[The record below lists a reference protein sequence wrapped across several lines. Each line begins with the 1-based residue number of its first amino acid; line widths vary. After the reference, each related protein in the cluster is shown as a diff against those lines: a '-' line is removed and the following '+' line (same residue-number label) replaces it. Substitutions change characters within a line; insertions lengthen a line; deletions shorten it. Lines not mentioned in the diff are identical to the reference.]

1 MAPWTDFGIAETG
14 MRRDAYTVM
23 RLHEASFPEDHPFK
37 ETETIMRRAFFAFAV
52 VPFLVTSAAIAGDA
66 EIKAGQSVID
76 GQLQA
81 LIANDGNKAYSFA
94 APNVKRIFPTVDAF
108 MNMVTN
114 GYPPVRKPRS
124 YAFGKVEETAPGSI
138 VQQVLIVGPD
148 GKDYEAVYTLQQQPD
163 GTFQITGCSL
173 RASNSLST

>member
-1 MAPWTDFGIAETG
+1 
-14 MRRDAYTVM
+14 MRRG
-23 RLHEASFPEDHPFK
+23 
-37 ETETIMRRAFFAFAV
+37 FFAFAFV
-52 VPFLVTSAAIAGDA
+52 SLMLASQAFAGDA
-66 EIKAGQSVID
+66 EIKAGQAVID
-76 GQLQA
+76 SQLKA
-81 LIANDGNKAYSFA
+81 LIADDGAKAYSFA
-94 APNVKRIFPTVDAF
+94 APNVKQVFPTIDAF

-124 YAFGKVEETAPGSI
+124 YSFGKVEQTGPGSI
-138 VQQVLIVGPD
+138 VQQVLIIGPD

>member
-1 MAPWTDFGIAETG
+1 
-14 MRRDAYTVM
+14 MRRG
-23 RLHEASFPEDHPFK
+23 
-37 ETETIMRRAFFAFAV
+37 FFAFAFV
-52 VPFLVTSAAIAGDA
+52 SLILASQVLAGDA

-76 GQLQA
+76 GQLKA
-81 LIANDGNKAYSFA
+81 LIADDGAKAYSFA
-94 APNVKRIFPTVDAF
+94 APNVKQIFPTVDAF

-114 GYPPVRKPRS
+114 GYPPVRKPQS
-124 YAFGKVEETAPGSI
+124 YAFGKVEQTGPGSI

-163 GTFQITGCSL
+163 GTFRITGCSL

>member
-1 MAPWTDFGIAETG
+1 
-14 MRRDAYTVM
+14 
-23 RLHEASFPEDHPFK
+23 
-37 ETETIMRRAFFAFAV
+37 MRRAYLAFAV
-52 VPFLVTSAAIAGDA
+52 IPFIVASSAFAGDA
-66 EIKAGQSVID
+66 EIKAGQGAID
-76 GQLQA
+76 GQLRA
-81 LIANDGNKAYSFA
+81 LIANDGAKAYSFA
-94 APNVKRIFPTVDAF
+94 APNVKQIFPTVDAF

-114 GYPPVRKPRS
+114 GYPPVRKPQT
-124 YAFGKVEETAPGSI
+124 YAFGKVEETSPGSI

>member
-1 MAPWTDFGIAETG
+1 
-14 MRRDAYTVM
+14 MRRG
-23 RLHEASFPEDHPFK
+23 
-37 ETETIMRRAFFAFAV
+37 FFAFAFV
-52 VPFLVTSAAIAGDA
+52 SLMLAFQASAGDA
-66 EIKAGQSVID
+66 EIKAGQAVID
-76 GQLQA
+76 SQLKA
-81 LIANDGNKAYSFA
+81 LIADDGAKAYSFA
-94 APNVKRIFPTVDAF
+94 APNVKQIFPTVDAF

-114 GYPPVRKPRS
+114 GYPPVRKPQS
-124 YAFGKVEETAPGSI
+124 YAFGKVEQTGPGSI